1 MEQRSGSI
9 RQVSAAHHT
18 CFLSGKVESRYGTH
32 PQSKIPP
39 QPGLCIT
46 KLPADQEG
54 AGISLKSLIQSAATS
69 LLLFAASTAAQTGPL
84 ASANIYTYAG
94 TGTGGY
100 SGDGGLAVNAEL
112 NLPHGVVSD
121 AAGNIYY
128 ADGNEN
134 VVRKIVRA
142 TNVITTVAGTGT
154 AGYDGDGGPAT
165 AAELNNPYDVALDSA
180 GNLYIA
186 DAWNA
191 CVRRVDAHTGVIST
205 YAGICT
211 VLGETGNNGPATQAT
226 VILPLGVAMD
236 PAGNLFI
243 TDAGLSLVHE
253 VSAATGIMTIFAGK
267 IDATQLGDGGPA
279 TEAQIEYAIG
289 IATDPAGNVFI
300 VDSNANRVRKV
311 TVATGII
318 TTVAG
323 TGVFGYGADG
333 ILATESQL
341 AQPNDV
347 TTDAVG
353 NIYFSDSAYG
363 RVRRIDATTGII
375 STVAGIGGSGFSGDG
390 GPAIDA
396 QMEYPEGLW
405 FDAANNLYIA
415 DSFNNRIRVVGTPP
429 DTSPISTTTRLSA
442 SAATLNVDQTL
453 TLTAAVTAVSGS
465 VPAGAVT
472 FYDGPAAVGSGTLNA
487 GGTATLDWTPG
498 TVGNHAVTAT
508 YPGSTTDAASTSAPP
523 IIVTVTGSLIATTT
537 ALTASASSLTAGQT
551 LTLTATVT
559 PASGVAPAG
568 TVSFLSGTASLGSA
582 SLNSSGVA
590 TLMVTPAAGSYSITA
605 SYGGSS
611 IDEPS
616 VSAAVPVTVTSG
628 GSPFI
633 YQYAGNGNFGSGGDG
648 CSAANAHL
656 DPVFSLASDA
666 AGNLYIADFES
677 NRIRR
682 IDHATGIIT
691 TYAGSGTPGF
701 SGDNGPATSAQLDAP
716 YGITLDAAG
725 NLYIADFY
733 NYRIRKVDA
742 ATGMI
747 TTVAGDGTHGSGG
760 DKGQATSAE
769 IGEVYGVATDTAGNL
784 YIGDDSN
791 FRIRKVNAATGIITT
806 VAGNGTPGYGGD
818 GGPATSA
825 EFFGLLDLA
834 LDQAGNIYISDT
846 ENVRVRKVD
855 AATGIITTIAGNGV
869 QGYGGDGGPGT
880 SAELDQPEA
889 IASDAA
895 GNVTFADI
903 FNNRVRR
910 VDAATGVITTVAG
923 DGTQGFGPMDGP
935 AIDSALN
942 EPAAVALDAAGDIF
956 IDVNG
961 VTQILVV
968 GAQPNFPLIATATS
982 LVAAPTALLAG
993 QPLTL
998 TATVTASACTTPAGT
1013 VSFYNGAALLGTA
1026 SLNGSGVATLG
1037 LNPAAG
1043 NYSLTASYGGSS
1055 IDAPSQSAPPV
1066 LVTVNGILI
1075 STTTTLNAVPTTLSF
1090 GQSLTLT
1097 ASVSAVSG
1105 GTPTGTVTFYN
1116 GSALLG
1122 SGTLSATGGA
1132 TLQLTPAVGSF
1143 SITASYGGNSVDA
1156 PSVSTPVAVVVSP
1169 ATAYS
1174 PDIYTIAGDGIGG
1187 YGGDGVLATSA
1198 ELNSPWD
1205 PTVDAAGN
1213 LYIADTAN
1221 NRIRKVDATTG
1232 IISTVA
1238 GNGHFGYGGD
1248 GGPATSAEIAYPYG
1262 VTADAAGN
1270 LYIADNGNN
1279 RVRRVDASTGIIAT
1293 VAGDG
1298 TFAFSG
1304 DGGPA
1309 TKAGVK
1315 NPVSIALDALGDM
1328 YISEPDDSR
1337 IRKVEAATG
1346 IIATVAGDGVFGY
1359 SGDGGP
1365 ATSAEMEAP
1374 WEIAL
1379 DASGNL
1385 YIADWDDHCV
1395 RKVDAATGIIGTVAG
1410 NGIAGASGDG
1420 GPATSAEFY
1429 YPYGL
1434 ALDASANIYISDE
1447 FDSRVRVVNAATGII
1462 TAFAGDGT
1470 AGFGGD
1476 AGPAIDA
1483 ELSDP
1488 AGLAV
1493 DAKGNLYIAD
1503 YANNRIR
1510 IVGQKPRYSSVP
1522 TTTSLTAVPATLAVG
1537 QTLTLTATVT
1547 AAAGPTP
1554 GGTVTFHL
1562 TGPDSVPQLSATL
1575 NTSGVA
1581 SVTLSALPVGVYHVY
1596 AAYTGSS
1603 NDAPSNSSPPLT
1615 VNVTLPATT
1624 TSLSASPNP
1633 AAFGASVTFTATV
1646 SNATSTPTGTVSFY
1660 NGTAL
1665 LGTKTLLSGVADLS
1679 TSTLSAGSHGIS
1691 AVYTPTPAFSPSK
1704 SSVLVEVISIDS
1716 FSIAASPGSRA
1727 VYTGEAASFT
1737 VKLTPASGFTLPVAL
1752 SCSQLPANTTCTFS
1766 PASVSGSSGS
1776 STLTVQTTAPS
1787 PSKTTSASL
1796 RVSRI
1801 TALAALLLFFIPRR
1815 MGRNRRAWNAV
1826 VALVAFLA
1834 VAGAVTGC
1842 SGGGSLSGGTPAGS
1856 HSLTL
1861 TGTATNGV
1869 DTLSQ
1874 NTTVTLQVN
1883 SLF

>member
-1 MEQRSGSI
+1 M
-9 RQVSAAHHT
+9 A
-18 CFLSGKVESRYGTH
+18 
-32 PQSKIPP
+32 
-39 QPGLCIT
+39 
-46 KLPADQEG
+46 
-54 AGISLKSLIQSAATS
+54 
-69 LLLFAASTAAQTGPL
+69 AAQTGPL
-84 ASANIYTYAG
+84 ANGYIYTYAG
-94 TGTGGY
+94 NGFWGY
-100 SGDGGLAVNAEL
+100 
-112 NLPHGVVSD
+112 
-121 AAGNIYY
+121 
-128 ADGNEN
+128 
-134 VVRKIVRA
+134 
-142 TNVITTVAGTGT
+142 T
-154 AGYDGDGGPAT
+154 GDGGPAT
-165 AAELNNPYDVALDSA
+165 GAELYSPLVVVFDAAGNAYFSDSQNARVRRVDAVTGFITTIAGNGNCCTLGDGGLATNASIHPVGLAFDAAGNLYIADSMNNRVRRVDARTQIITTYAGNGTFEYSTVGDGGPATDAQVADPQGLALDSA

-186 DAWNA
+186 DTGDDRI
-191 CVRRVDAHTGVIST
+191 RRVDAATGIIATV
-205 YAGICT
+205 AGNGDTDEGYSGDGGPALSAGLERPSGVAIDK
-211 VLGETGNNGPATQAT
+211 TGNIYIADTNSER
-226 VILPLGVAMD
+226 IR
-236 PAGNLFI
+236 
-243 TDAGLSLVHE
+243 E
-253 VSAATGIMTIFAGK
+253 VDAATGIINTIAGNGGVGYG
-267 IDATQLGDGGPA
+267 GDGGPA
-279 TEAQIEYAIG
+279 TSASLWG
-289 IATDPAGNVFI
+289 PT
-300 VDSNANRVRKV
+300 S
-311 TVATGII
+311 VA
-318 TTVAG
+318 
-323 TGVFGYGADG
+323 
-333 ILATESQL
+333 
-341 AQPNDV
+341 
-347 TTDAVG
+347 
-353 NIYFSDSAYG
+353 
-363 RVRRIDATTGII
+363 
-375 STVAGIGGSGFSGDG
+375 
-390 GPAIDA
+390 
-396 QMEYPEGLW
+396 
-405 FDAANNLYIA
+405 FDASGNLYIA
-415 DSFNNRIRVVGTPP
+415 DLEDSRIRIVDTVTGIINTIAGNGTAGSGGDSGPATTAYIDRPFGVAFDASGNLYIADTDSNSIRVVR
-429 DTSPISTTTRLSA
+429 SAALITTTTGLSA
-442 SAATLNVDQTL
+442 SASTL
-453 TLTAAVTAVSGS
+453 T
-465 VPAGAVT
+465 
-472 FYDGPAAVGSGTLNA
+472 VG
-487 GGTATLDWTPG
+487 
-498 TVGNHAVTAT
+498 
-508 YPGSTTDAASTSAPP
+508 
-523 IIVTVTGSLIATTT
+523 
-537 ALTASASSLTAGQT
+537 QQ

-559 PASGVAPAG
+559 PASGATPSG
-568 TVSFLSGTASLGSA
+568 YVSFYTSYSWLGSAQVDASGVATFTFAPDTGTTQIVATYSGNSTDAPSTASPPVSVFVSGTLIATTTSLTASASSLSAGQALTLTATVTPASGTTAGGSVSFYTASASLGSA

-611 IDEPS
+611 INEPS

-1510 IVGQKPRYSSVP
+1510 IVGQKPRYSTVP